1 MQGTRA
7 FESASE
13 FRFYV
18 GVVNT
23 TDMCFLQLYLAGLDE
38 SAGISV
44 ISHIFG
50 DFSAIGSNFSP
61 FLENY
66 LIWQIT
72 DLSHQFKIA
81 LFLS

>member
-7 FESASE
+7 FESALE

-18 GVVNT
+18 GVVST
-23 TDMCFLQLYLAGLDE
+23 IDTYFIHLYLAGLDE

-50 DFSAIGSNFSP
+50 DFSATGSNFSP
-61 FLENY
+61 FLEN
-66 LIWQIT
+66 
-72 DLSHQFKIA
+72 
-81 LFLS
+81 

>member
-7 FESASE
+7 FESALE

-18 GVVNT
+18 GVVST
-23 TDMCFLQLYLAGLDE
+23 SDVYFLDLYLAGLDYE

-61 FLENY
+61 FLHN
-66 LIWQIT
+66 
-72 DLSHQFKIA
+72 
-81 LFLS
+81 